1 MPFQSKQIG
10 SYTPPPSHGQ
20 IAANL
25 AGNSAASRKFSLM
38 GGPQG
43 YAGVGV
49 PVYNN
54 GNVSA
59 SVGAFSTFGKGL
71 PKSTGAGVGMRFN
84 F

>member
-1 MPFQSKQIG
+1 MKNSKTIG
-10 SYTPPPSHGQ
+10 TYQPPPSHGQ

-25 AGNSAASRKFSLM
+25 AGQSAGSGKFSVM

-49 PVYNN
+49 PVFNN

-59 SVGAFSTFGKGL
+59 SVGAFSTFGKNM
-71 PKSTGAGVGMRFN
+71 PKGTGGGVGFRFN